1 MLYKIFKK
9 VSLVAV
15 DESCFFLFQ
24 INLIGHSQDHEIVVV
39 DSFKYIASPTVDW
52 KKDNL
57 NMAKVYEP
65 DELLGNIHEEID
77 LLFDDG
83 SGEGSGEEYDLH
95 LGDELEEDDL
105 DEKGVTKIEE

>member
-1 MLYKIFKK
+1 
-9 VSLVAV
+9 
-15 DESCFFLFQ
+15 
-24 INLIGHSQDHEIVVV
+24 
-39 DSFKYIASPTVDW
+39 
-52 KKDNL
+52 
-57 NMAKVYEP
+57 MAKVYEP